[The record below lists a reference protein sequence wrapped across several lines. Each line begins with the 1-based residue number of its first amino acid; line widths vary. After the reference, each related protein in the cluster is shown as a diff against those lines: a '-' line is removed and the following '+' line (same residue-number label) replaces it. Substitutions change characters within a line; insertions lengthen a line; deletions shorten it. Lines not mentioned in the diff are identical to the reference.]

1 MKLFGCRRDATPNIK
16 PDRPFPSTAR
26 QRAPRRRRALAIGRA
41 LGVRVAMERPK
52 PARERTREKKSPAAA
67 SASSGGTTT
76 ATATATATGDAE
88 ATATATREADAPS
101 SSSAPRAE
109 KKRRRERGRR
119 GFFGDALH
127 GALAAS
133 LAPVTGALEV
143 TAHAARAM
151 RRAGRSRAMRAAREW
166 WKRAQG
172 AIERVTSWRVS
183 VGAADDNVRRA
194 VD

>member
-1 MKLFGCRRDATPNIK
+1 VKLFGCRRDATPNIK

-67 SASSGGTTT
+67 SASSGGTT
-76 ATATATATGDAE
+76 TATGDAE

-166 WKRAQG
+166 WTRAQG